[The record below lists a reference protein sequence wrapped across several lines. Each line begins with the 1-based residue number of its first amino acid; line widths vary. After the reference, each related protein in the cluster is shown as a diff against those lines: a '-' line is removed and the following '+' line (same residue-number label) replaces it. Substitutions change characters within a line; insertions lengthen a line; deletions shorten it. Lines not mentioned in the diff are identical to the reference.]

1 MENKSH
7 LNFFFSSF
15 LIIICDRLILMI
27 MNKIYQPIV
36 IEMTNDIITDL
47 TESEFF
53 ADYDIQ
59 STVFAEK
66 YLLDKLTE
74 KFILGELE
82 NEDDEFLG
90 VFNDDEFE
98 VVLREIVAGSVL
110 YELKERG
117 LVDSYEDDT
126 TEEMFFLTKKGKR
139 VMKKKDG
146 LL

>member
-1 MENKSH
+1 
-7 LNFFFSSF
+7 
-15 LIIICDRLILMI
+15 MI
-27 MNKIYQPIV
+27 MSKIYQPIV
-36 IEMTNDIITDL
+36 MEMTNDIINDL
-47 TESEFF
+47 VETEFF
-53 ADYDIQ
+53 KDYEIE
-59 STVFAEK
+59 STEFAKK
-66 YLLDKLTE
+66 YLLDKLTD

-110 YELKERG
+110 YELKEKG

>member
-1 MENKSH
+1 
-7 LNFFFSSF
+7 
-15 LIIICDRLILMI
+15 MI
-27 MNKIYQPIV
+27 MSKIYQPIV
-36 IEMTNDIITDL
+36 IEMANEIITDL

-53 ADYDIQ
+53 ADYEIQ

-66 YLLDKLTE
+66 YLLDKLTD

-110 YELKERG
+110 YELKEKG

>member
-1 MENKSH
+1 
-7 LNFFFSSF
+7 
-15 LIIICDRLILMI
+15 MI
-27 MNKIYQPIV
+27 MSKIYQPIV
-36 IEMTNDIITDL
+36 VEMTNEIITDL

-53 ADYDIQ
+53 ADYEIQ

-110 YELKERG
+110 YELKEKG

>member
-1 MENKSH
+1 
-7 LNFFFSSF
+7 
-15 LIIICDRLILMI
+15 

-36 IEMTNDIITDL
+36 IEMTNEIITDL

-53 ADYDIQ
+53 ADYEIQ
-59 STVFAEK
+59 STTFAEK
-66 YLLDKLTE
+66 YLLDKLTD

-82 NEDDEFLG
+82 GDDDEFLG
-90 VFNDDEFE
+90 VFNDEEFE

-117 LVDSYEDDT
+117 LVDSYEDET

-139 VMKKKDG
+139 VMKKKDE

>member
-1 MENKSH
+1 
-7 LNFFFSSF
+7 
-15 LIIICDRLILMI
+15 MI

-36 IEMTNDIITDL
+36 IEMTNEIISDL
-47 TESEFF
+47 TESLFF
-53 ADYDIQ
+53 EDYEIQ

-110 YELKERG
+110 YELKEKG
-117 LVDSYEDDT
+117 LVDSYEDET
-126 TEEMFFLTKKGKR
+126 TEEMFFLTKKGKK

-146 LL
+146 LI

>member
-1 MENKSH
+1 
-7 LNFFFSSF
+7 
-15 LIIICDRLILMI
+15 MI
-27 MNKIYQPIV
+27 MNKIYQPVV
-36 IEMTNDIITDL
+36 IEMTNEIISDL
-47 TESEFF
+47 TESLFF
-53 ADYDIQ
+53 EDYEIQ

-110 YELKERG
+110 YELKEKG

-126 TEEMFFLTKKGKR
+126 TEEMFFLTNKGKKE
-139 VMKKKDG
+139 MKKKNKTI
-146 LL
+146 

>member
-1 MENKSH
+1 
-7 LNFFFSSF
+7 
-15 LIIICDRLILMI
+15 MI
-27 MNKIYQPIV
+27 MSKIYQPIV
-36 IEMTNDIITDL
+36 IEMANDIITDL

-53 ADYDIQ
+53 ADYEIQ

-82 NEDDEFLG
+82 NDDDEFLG

-110 YELKERG
+110 YELKEKG

>member
-1 MENKSH
+1 
-7 LNFFFSSF
+7 
-15 LIIICDRLILMI
+15 MI
-27 MNKIYQPIV
+27 MSKIYQPIV

-53 ADYDIQ
+53 ADYEIQ

-82 NEDDEFLG
+82 DDEEEFLG
-90 VFNDDEFE
+90 VFNDDEFD

-110 YELKERG
+110 YELKEKG

-126 TEEMFFLTKKGKR
+126 TEEMFFLTEEGKKH
-139 VMKKKDG
+139 MKKN
-146 LL
+146 

>member
-1 MENKSH
+1 MENKRG
-7 LNFFFSSF
+7 LNFFFSTF
-15 LIIICDRLILMI
+15 LIIISNRPILMI
-27 MNKIYQPIV
+27 MNKIYQPVV
-36 IEMTNDIITDL
+36 IEMTNEIISDL
-47 TESEFF
+47 TESLFF
-53 ADYDIQ
+53 EDYEIQ
-59 STVFAEK
+59 STTFAEK

-110 YELKERG
+110 YELKEKG
-117 LVDSYEDDT
+117 LVDSYEDET

-146 LL
+146 LI

>member
-1 MENKSH
+1 
-7 LNFFFSSF
+7 
-15 LIIICDRLILMI
+15 MI
-27 MNKIYQPIV
+27 MNKIYQPVV
-36 IEMTNDIITDL
+36 IEMTNEIISDL
-47 TESEFF
+47 KESLFF
-53 ADYDIQ
+53 EDYEIK

-82 NEDDEFLG
+82 NDDDEFLG

-110 YELKERG
+110 YELKEKG
-117 LVDSYEDDT
+117 LVDSYEDET

-146 LL
+146 LF

>member
-1 MENKSH
+1 
-7 LNFFFSSF
+7 
-15 LIIICDRLILMI
+15 MI
-27 MNKIYQPIV
+27 MSKIYQPVV
-36 IEMTNDIITDL
+36 IEMTNEIITDL

-53 ADYDIQ
+53 ADYEIQ

-66 YLLDKLTE
+66 YLLDKLTDQ
-74 KFILGELE
+74 FILGELE

>member
-1 MENKSH
+1 
-7 LNFFFSSF
+7 
-15 LIIICDRLILMI
+15 MI
-27 MNKIYQPIV
+27 MNKIYQPVV
-36 IEMTNDIITDL
+36 IEMTNEIISDL
-47 TESEFF
+47 TESLFF
-53 ADYDIQ
+53 EDYEIK

-82 NEDDEFLG
+82 NDDDEFLG

-110 YELKERG
+110 YELKEKG
-117 LVDSYEDDT
+117 LVDSYEDET

-146 LL
+146 LI

>member
-1 MENKSH
+1 MENKSYP
-7 LNFFFSSF
+7 NFFFICF
-15 LIIICDRLILMI
+15 LIIICNRPILMI

-53 ADYDIQ
+53 VDYDIQ

-110 YELKERG
+110 YELKEKG

-146 LL
+146 LI

>member
-1 MENKSH
+1 
-7 LNFFFSSF
+7 
-15 LIIICDRLILMI
+15 MI
-27 MNKIYQPIV
+27 MSKIYQPIV
-36 IEMTNDIITDL
+36 IEMTNDIISDL
-47 TESEFF
+47 VETEFF
-53 ADYDIQ
+53 KDYEIE
-59 STVFAEK
+59 STEFAKK
-66 YLLDKLTE
+66 YLLDKLTD

-110 YELKERG
+110 YELKDRG
-117 LVDSYEDDT
+117 LVESYEDDT

>member
-1 MENKSH
+1 
-7 LNFFFSSF
+7 
-15 LIIICDRLILMI
+15 MI
-27 MNKIYQPIV
+27 MNKIYQPVV
-36 IEMTNDIITDL
+36 IEMTNEIISDL
-47 TESEFF
+47 TESLFF
-53 ADYDIQ
+53 EDYEIQ
-59 STVFAEK
+59 STAFAEK

-82 NEDDEFLG
+82 GDDDEFLG

-146 LL
+146 LI

>member
-1 MENKSH
+1 
-7 LNFFFSSF
+7 
-15 LIIICDRLILMI
+15 MI
-27 MNKIYQPIV
+27 MSKIYQPIV
-36 IEMTNDIITDL
+36 IEMTNEIITDL

-53 ADYDIQ
+53 ADYEIQ

-110 YELKERG
+110 YELKEKG

-126 TEEMFFLTKKGKR
+126 AEEMFFLTKKGKR

>member
-1 MENKSH
+1 
-7 LNFFFSSF
+7 
-15 LIIICDRLILMI
+15 MI
-27 MNKIYQPIV
+27 MSKIYQPIV
-36 IEMTNDIITDL
+36 IEMANDIITDL

-53 ADYDIQ
+53 ADYEIQ

-146 LL
+146 LI

>member
-1 MENKSH
+1 
-7 LNFFFSSF
+7 
-15 LIIICDRLILMI
+15 MI
-27 MNKIYQPIV
+27 MSKIYQPIV
-36 IEMTNDIITDL
+36 IEMANEIITDL

-53 ADYDIQ
+53 ADYEIQ

-98 VVLREIVAGSVL
+98 MVLREIVAGSVL
-110 YELKERG
+110 YELKEKG

>member
-1 MENKSH
+1 
-7 LNFFFSSF
+7 
-15 LIIICDRLILMI
+15 MI
-27 MNKIYQPIV
+27 MSKIYQPIV
-36 IEMTNDIITDL
+36 IEMANDIITDL

-53 ADYDIQ
+53 TDYEIQ

-82 NEDDEFLG
+82 NDDDEFLG

-110 YELKERG
+110 YELKEKG

>member
-1 MENKSH
+1 
-7 LNFFFSSF
+7 
-15 LIIICDRLILMI
+15 MI

-36 IEMTNDIITDL
+36 IEMTNEIISDL

-53 ADYDIQ
+53 ADYEIQ

-74 KFILGELE
+74 KFIIGELE
-82 NEDDEFLG
+82 NDDDEFLG
-90 VFNDDEFE
+90 VFNDEEFE

-110 YELKERG
+110 YELKEKG

-139 VMKKKDG
+139 LMKKKDG
-146 LL
+146 LI

>member
-1 MENKSH
+1 
-7 LNFFFSSF
+7 
-15 LIIICDRLILMI
+15 MI

-36 IEMTNDIITDL
+36 IEMANDIITDL

-53 ADYDIQ
+53 ADYEIQ

-82 NEDDEFLG
+82 NDDDEFLG

-110 YELKERG
+110 YELKEKG

>member
-1 MENKSH
+1 
-7 LNFFFSSF
+7 
-15 LIIICDRLILMI
+15 MI
-27 MNKIYQPIV
+27 MSKIYQPIV

-53 ADYDIQ
+53 ADYEIQ

-110 YELKERG
+110 YELKEKG

-146 LL
+146 LI

>member
-1 MENKSH
+1 
-7 LNFFFSSF
+7 
-15 LIIICDRLILMI
+15 MI

-36 IEMTNDIITDL
+36 IEMTNEIITDL

-53 ADYDIQ
+53 EDYEIT

-82 NEDDEFLG
+82 NDDDEFLG

-110 YELKERG
+110 YELKEKG
-117 LVDSYEDDT
+117 LVDSYEDET

-146 LL
+146 LI

>member
-1 MENKSH
+1 
-7 LNFFFSSF
+7 
-15 LIIICDRLILMI
+15 MI

-36 IEMTNDIITDL
+36 VEMTNEIITDL

-53 ADYDIQ
+53 ADYEIQ

-110 YELKERG
+110 YELKEKG

-139 VMKKKDG
+139 VMKKKNG

>member
-1 MENKSH
+1 
-7 LNFFFSSF
+7 
-15 LIIICDRLILMI
+15 MI

-53 ADYDIQ
+53 VDYDIQ

-110 YELKERG
+110 YELKEKG

-146 LL
+146 LI